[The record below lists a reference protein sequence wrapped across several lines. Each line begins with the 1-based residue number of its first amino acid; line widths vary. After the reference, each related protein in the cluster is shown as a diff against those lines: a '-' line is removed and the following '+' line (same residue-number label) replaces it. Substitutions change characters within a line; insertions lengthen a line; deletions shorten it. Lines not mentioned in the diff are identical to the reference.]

1 MKGRTI
7 LQMRR
12 KKSLQNINDSDSS
25 TVPSFC
31 GSNVAGI
38 ADPPLYFSRQYSSQ
52 RRATSVPDPTPR
64 RISPMMIKIVAPML
78 PTMVDKETNTEG
90 RVQSASI
97 KVGKPLQLGSRLDD
111 AETFQSTL
119 DVSSPNTVALK
130 TEGELSILSSNTTDD
145 TEKKPPSKSR
155 DSKRGKDSILLKPV
169 ASISAN
175 VSTRMRKI

>member
-1 MKGRTI
+1 
-7 LQMRR
+7 
-12 KKSLQNINDSDSS
+12 
-25 TVPSFC
+25 
-31 GSNVAGI
+31 
-38 ADPPLYFSRQYSSQ
+38 
-52 RRATSVPDPTPR
+52 
-64 RISPMMIKIVAPML
+64 
-78 PTMVDKETNTEG
+78 MVDKETNTEG
-90 RVQSASI
+90 RVQSAAI